1 MKSKL
6 SRRAIIAGSLV
17 SIAAPEAVKANA
29 APQDWPDS
37 LARTFEALQVLSK
50 NPQGLKI
57 MEILTNSFT
66 PNYRKGDL
74 IFVQTAKAK
83 ATDHVYLKRK
93 SAESIFGE
101 LVHEDEKAIYVRG
114 FKSGDS
120 LQSVP
125 LNTISEWGRIVAS
138 YRV

>member
-17 SIAAPEAVKANA
+17 SIAAPEASKANA

-37 LARTFEALQVLSK
+37 LSRTFEALQALSK

-74 IFVQTAKAK
+74 IFVQPAKAK

-120 LQSVP
+120 LQSIPKRSVAD
-125 LNTISEWGRIVAS
+125 WGRIAVS
-138 YRV
+138 FRP